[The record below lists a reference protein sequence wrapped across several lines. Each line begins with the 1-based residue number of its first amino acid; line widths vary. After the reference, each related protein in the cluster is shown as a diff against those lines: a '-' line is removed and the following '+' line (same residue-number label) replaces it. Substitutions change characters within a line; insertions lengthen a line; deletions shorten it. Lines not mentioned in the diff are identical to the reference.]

1 MPKIAEF
8 YAELGLKKDKFDK
21 GIKSAG
27 NSVKKLGSGFASAL
41 GFGALG
47 FAAVGAAAVAMSV
60 KAMHA
65 WDQQAK
71 AEAGLL
77 NALKDRK
84 DIQQYL
90 IKQAGDLQRLTL
102 FGDEATVEAQ
112 KMLAI
117 MGLSAT
123 QIKDLIPLVQD
134 FSQATGMGLAQ
145 AASLVGKSVGTSTN
159 ALARYGIEMDTTA
172 SKSEKATAVMAKFT
186 EMYGGQAKKAAD
198 VGISGLQQLQG
209 AWGDIL
215 ELFGAK
221 IGPFM
226 SAIAKLMTNKMLDA
240 AGGAAATGLQ
250 KTVNEY
256 LDADKD
262 GRDRLIKQLEWSLTE
277 YRAKWLEAKN
287 NENAEARAHYATQ
300 IDLTQEALDKISELN
315 KEGAATIIPTED
327 EKRKAWEATNA
338 KIREQIELLEL
349 TDELI
354 RGALPTADVSGAHGS
369 LMAAMFGTPE
379 QMEAAKTAF
388 DGFKGTLDT
397 MLDPEESEE
406 DPAWL
411 TKLGED
417 LQRGIELTQNF
428 KDNAKAMLEAFSSDV
443 IGEFFQNIG
452 AALVDGGL
460 DTSFNA
466 VIGQFGDFLA
476 QMGKMMVAYGVAQ
489 LALFESFFE
498 GPVGAIKLIAA
509 GAALAVIGGA
519 ISALAAKGSGG
530 GSSVSTAGMAGGTYG
545 PQSEY
550 NAYGSYGGQQV
561 LVAEVSGDALRIVLD
576 RNRRNTGRRY

>member
-8 YAELGLKKDKFDK
+8 YAELGLKKDKFDR
-21 GIKSAG
+21 GLNSAG
-27 NSVKKLGSGFASAL
+27 DSVKKLGSGFASAL
-41 GFGALG
+41 GIGALG

-77 NALKDRK
+77 NALKDRR

-90 IKQAGDLQRLTL
+90 IKQAGDLQRISL
-102 FGDEATVEAQ
+102 FGDEATIEAQ

-117 MGLSAT
+117 MGLSAA

-145 AASLVGKSVGTSTN
+145 AASLVGKTVGTSTN
-159 ALARYGIEMDTTA
+159 ALARYGIEVDATA

-250 KTVNEY
+250 KTVNQY

-262 GRDRLIKQLEWSLTE
+262 GRDRLIKQLEGSLTE

-315 KEGAATIIPTED
+315 KEGAATITLTED

-354 RGALPTADVSGAHGS
+354 RGAFPTADVSGAHKS
-369 LMAAMFGTPE
+369 LMATMFGTPE
-379 QMEAAKTAF
+379 QMEAAKAAF

-417 LQRGIELTQNF
+417 LITAKDMSAQFVSDMNGMMEMFVEDFVGTFAEGIGRLMTGEIGMDQFF
-428 KDNAKAMLEAFSSDV
+428 KSMLGMF
-443 IGEFFQNIG
+443 GEFI
-452 AALVDGGL
+452 V
-460 DTSFNA
+460 
-466 VIGQFGDFLA
+466 
-476 QMGKMMVAYGVAQ
+476 QMGKMVIAYGISMSAVKKA
-489 LALFESFFE
+489 FTN
-498 GPVGAIKLIAA
+498 PIAA
-509 GAALAVIGGA
+509 VAAGIALVAIGSA
-519 ISALAAKGSGG
+519 ISSLAAKGPGGGTSGSTTGMSGYG
-530 GSSVSTAGMAGGTYG
+530 GSSQFSNTPGI
-545 PQSEY
+545 S
-550 NAYGSYGGQQV
+550 GQQM
-561 LVAEVSGDALRIVLD
+561 LYTEISGDNLRIILD
-576 RNRRNTGRRY
+576 RSNRTTTRRY

>member
-27 NSVKKLGSGFASAL
+27 NSVKKLGIGFASAL
-41 GFGALG
+41 GIGALG

-90 IKQAGDLQRLTL
+90 IKQAGDLQRITL

-172 SKSEKATAVMAKFT
+172 SKSEKAAAVMAKFT

-250 KTVNEY
+250 KTINQY

-262 GRDRLIKQLEWSLTE
+262 GRDRLIKQLEGSLKE

-315 KEGAATIIPTED
+315 KEGAATITPTED

-411 TKLGED
+411 TKLGGDLITARDMSAQFVSDMNGMMEMFVED
-417 LQRGIELTQNF
+417 FVGTFAEGIGRLMTGEIGMDQFF
-428 KDNAKAMLEAFSSDV
+428 KSMLGMF
-443 IGEFFQNIG
+443 GEFI
-452 AALVDGGL
+452 V
-460 DTSFNA
+460 
-466 VIGQFGDFLA
+466 
-476 QMGKMMVAYGVAQ
+476 QMGKMVIAYGISMS
-489 LALFESFFE
+489 ALKKAFTN
-498 GPVGAIKLIAA
+498 PIAA
-509 GAALAVIGGA
+509 VAAGIALVAIGSA
-519 ISALAAKGSGG
+519 ISSLAAKGPGG
-530 GSSVSTAGMAGGTYG
+530 GSSASTAGMAGGTYG

>member
-8 YAELGLKKDKFDK
+8 YAELGLKKDKFDR
-21 GIKSAG
+21 GINSAG
-27 NSVKKLGSGFASAL
+27 DSVKKLGSGFASAL
-41 GFGALG
+41 GIGALG

-77 NALKDRK
+77 NALKDRR

-90 IKQAGDLQRLTL
+90 IKQAGDLQRISL
-102 FGDEATVEAQ
+102 FGDEATIEAQ

-117 MGLSAT
+117 MGLSAA

-145 AASLVGKSVGTSTN
+145 AASLVGKTVGTSTN
-159 ALARYGIEMDTTA
+159 ALARYGIEVDTTA

-198 VGISGLQQLQG
+198 VGISGLQQLQA

-250 KTVNEY
+250 KTVNQY

-262 GRDRLIKQLEWSLTE
+262 GRDRLIKQLEGSLTE

-315 KEGAATIIPTED
+315 KEGAATITLTED

-379 QMEAAKTAF
+379 QMEAAKAAF

-417 LQRGIELTQNF
+417 LITAKDMSAQFVSDMNGMMEMFVEDFVGTFAEGIGRLMTGEIGMDQFF
-428 KDNAKAMLEAFSSDV
+428 KSMLGMF
-443 IGEFFQNIG
+443 GEFI
-452 AALVDGGL
+452 V
-460 DTSFNA
+460 
-466 VIGQFGDFLA
+466 
-476 QMGKMMVAYGVAQ
+476 QMGKMVIAYGISMSAVKKA
-489 LALFESFFE
+489 FTN
-498 GPVGAIKLIAA
+498 PIAA
-509 GAALAVIGGA
+509 VAAGIALVAIGSA
-519 ISALAAKGSGG
+519 ISSLAAKGPGGGTSGSTTGMSGYG
-530 GSSVSTAGMAGGTYG
+530 GSSQFSNTPGI
-545 PQSEY
+545 S
-550 NAYGSYGGQQV
+550 GQQM
-561 LVAEVSGDALRIVLD
+561 LYTEISGDNLRIILD
-576 RNRRNTGRRY
+576 RSNRTTTRRY

>member
-1 MPKIAEF
+1 MGKIAEF

-21 GIKSAG
+21 GINSAG
-27 NSVKKLGSGFASAL
+27 DSVKKLGSGFASAL
-41 GFGALG
+41 GIGALG

-60 KAMHA
+60 KAMQA

-90 IKQAGDLQRLTL
+90 IKQAGDLQRITL

-117 MGLSAT
+117 MGLSAA

-134 FSQATGMGLAQ
+134 FSQATGMGLVQ
-145 AASLVGKSVGTSTN
+145 AASLVGKTVGTSTN
-159 ALARYGIEMDTTA
+159 ALARYGIEMDATA
-172 SKSEKATAVMAKFT
+172 SKSEKATAIMAKFT
-186 EMYGGQAKKAAD
+186 EMYGGQAQKAAE

-215 ELFGAK
+215 ELIGAK

-226 SAIAKLMTNKMLDA
+226 SALAKLMTNKMLDA

-250 KTVNEY
+250 KTVNQY

-262 GRDRLIKQLEWSLTE
+262 GRDRLIKQLEGSLKE
-277 YRAKWLEAKN
+277 YRAKWLDAKN

-315 KEGAATIIPTED
+315 KEGAATITLTED

-338 KIREQIELLEL
+338 KIREQMELLAL

-417 LQRGIELTQNF
+417 LITAKDMSAQFVSDMNGMMEMFVEDFVGTFAEGIGRLMTGEIGMDQFF
-428 KDNAKAMLEAFSSDV
+428 KSMLGMF
-443 IGEFFQNIG
+443 GEFI
-452 AALVDGGL
+452 V
-460 DTSFNA
+460 
-466 VIGQFGDFLA
+466 
-476 QMGKMMVAYGVAQ
+476 QMGKMVIAYGISMSAVKKA
-489 LALFESFFE
+489 FTN
-498 GPVGAIKLIAA
+498 PIAA
-509 GAALAVIGGA
+509 VAAGIALVAIGSA
-519 ISALAAKGSGG
+519 ISSLAAKGPGG
-530 GSSVSTAGMAGGTYG
+530 GSSGSTAGMAGGTYG